1 MSYDKV
7 IQAKKL
13 IIGTKQ
19 AVKTIRLNKAHEVF
33 IAQDAEERVTTPVIE
48 EAARQGV
55 PLSYVDSR
63 DELGKACGIQ
73 VAASV
78 VVITD

>member
-7 IQAKKL
+7 TQAEKL

-19 AVKTIRLNKAHEVF
+19 AVKTIRQNKAHEVF
-33 IAQDAEERVTTPVIE
+33 IAQDAEERVTKPVIE
-48 EAARQGV
+48 EAARQSI
-55 PLSYVDSR
+55 PTTYVDSK

>member
-7 IQAKKL
+7 TQAEKL

-33 IAQDAEERVTTPVIE
+33 IAQDAEQRVTKPVIE

-55 PLSYVDSR
+55 LVTYVASR

>member
-7 IQAKKL
+7 TQAEKL

-33 IAQDAEERVTTPVIE
+33 IAQDAEDRVISPVIE

-55 PLSYVDSR
+55 PLTYVDSR
-63 DELGKACGIQ
+63 EELGKACGIQ

-78 VVITD
+78 VVIAD

>member
-7 IQAKKL
+7 TQAEKL

-19 AVKTIRLNKAHEVF
+19 AVKTIRLNKAHEVI
-33 IAQDAEERVTTPVIE
+33 IAQDAEQRVTTPAIE
-48 EAARQGV
+48 EAAQRDV
-55 PLSYVDSR
+55 PVTYVNSR

>member
-7 IQAKKL
+7 TQAKKL

-33 IAQDAEERVTTPVIE
+33 IAQDAEERVTIPVIE

>member
-7 IQAKKL
+7 TQAKKL

-19 AVKTIRLNKAHEVF
+19 AVKAIRLDKALEVF
-33 IAQDAEERVTTPVIE
+33 IAQDAEQRVTIPVIE
-48 EAARQGV
+48 EATQRDV
-55 PLSYVDSR
+55 PVTYVTSR
-63 DELGKACGIQ
+63 DELGKVCGIQ

>member
-7 IQAKKL
+7 SQAKKL

-33 IAQDAEERVTTPVIE
+33 IAQDADERVTTPAIE
-48 EAARQGV
+48 EAAHQGV
-55 PLSYVDSR
+55 LLTYVDSR

>member
-7 IQAKKL
+7 SQAEKL

-19 AVKTIRLNKAHEVF
+19 AVKTIRRNKAHEVF
-33 IAQDAEERVTTPVIE
+33 IAQDAEDRVTGPVIE
-48 EAARQGV
+48 EAARQDI
-55 PLSYVDSR
+55 PLTYVESR
-63 DELGKACGIQ
+63 TELGKACGIQ

>member
-7 IQAKKL
+7 TQAEKL

-19 AVKTIRLNKAHEVF
+19 AVKTIRLNQAHEVF
-33 IAQDAEERVTTPVIE
+33 VARDAENRVTNPVIE
-48 EAARQGV
+48 EAARQGI
-55 PLSYVDSR
+55 PLTYVDSR

>member
-7 IQAKKL
+7 TQAEKL

-33 IAQDAEERVTTPVIE
+33 IAQDADERVTTPVIE

-55 PLSYVDSR
+55 PLTYVDSR
-63 DELGKACGIQ
+63 EELGKACGIQ

>member
-7 IQAKKL
+7 TQAKKL

-19 AVKTIRLNKAHEVF
+19 AVKTIRLNKAQEVF

-48 EAARQGV
+48 EAARQGI
-55 PLSYVDSR
+55 PWSYVDSR
-63 DELGKACGIQ
+63 NELGKACGIQ

>member
-7 IQAKKL
+7 SQAEKL

-19 AVKTIRLNKAHEVF
+19 AVKAIRRNKAHEVF
-33 IAQDAEERVTTPVIE
+33 IAQDAEERVTSPVIE
-48 EAARQGV
+48 EAARQDI
-55 PLSYVDSR
+55 PLTIVDSR
-63 DELGKACGIQ
+63 EKLGKACGIQ

>member
-33 IAQDAEERVTTPVIE
+33 IAQDAEERVTTPIIE

>member
-7 IQAKKL
+7 SQAEKL

-19 AVKTIRLNKAHEVF
+19 AVKAIRQHKAHEVF
-33 IAQDAEERVTTPVIE
+33 IAQDAEERVTSPVIE
-48 EAARQGV
+48 EAVQQDV
-55 PLSYVDSR
+55 PLTYVDSR
-63 DELGKACGIQ
+63 EKLGKACGIQ